1 MTPRV
6 AVVGHV
12 EWLTHGRGTMP
23 EPGLISFL
31 EDPFDEPA
39 GGGGVTA
46 SQVSKLGA
54 ECLFFTALGDDE
66 AGRRSAEL
74 LAAGGVRVLAAP
86 REGRQRRAVSAT
98 GPGGDRAILVIGPPV
113 SSRIGDDL
121 PWDDIAGCDA
131 AYFTGHDPATLVA
144 ARRARVLVVTSR
156 RLGQLVRSGV
166 RADVVVASD
175 TDPGER
181 VRPDDLPVPAGA
193 ILWTQGAEGGRYRLE
208 DGTEGRWA
216 AAPLPGAAVD
226 SYGAGDSFA
235 GGVTVGLARGLGLE
249 GALEL
254 GARCGAACMTGRGGL
269 APQLVEGGPPVRG

>member
-1 MTPRV
+1 VSPRV

-12 EWLTHGRGTMP
+12 EWLTHGRGLMP
-23 EPGLISFL
+23 EPGIITFL

-46 SQVSKLGA
+46 SQVAKLGA

-74 LAAGGVRVLAAP
+74 LGAGGVRVLAAV

-113 SSRIGDDL
+113 SSRIEDAL
-121 PWDDIAGCDA
+121 PWDEIAGCAA
-131 AYFTGHDPATLVA
+131 AYFTGHDSATLAA
-144 ARRARVLVVTSR
+144 ARRAPVLVVTSR
-156 RLGQLVRSGV
+156 RLPQLVESGV

-181 VRPDDLPVPAGA
+181 VTPDDLPVPAGA
-193 ILWTQGAEGGRYRLE
+193 IVWTQGAAGGRYRLE

-216 AAPLPGAAVD
+216 PAPVPGEVVD

-235 GGVTVGLARGLGLE
+235 GGVTVGLARGLGLDA
-249 GALEL
+249 ALAL
-254 GARCGAACMTGRGGL
+254 GARCGAACLTGRGGL
-269 APQLVEGGPPVRG
+269 GPQLVEGVRG